1 MTYDS
6 IRDKIILI
14 PRKVDINSVEVIGD
28 YLWDQPIKNADF
40 VFLYGYI
47 DAEGEIQ
54 PIEKDQVKQWG
65 CQPTY
70 EYALKNT
77 EKLFPSKYFAELDR
91 EIKIENCRSDI
102 VCVSNSK
109 SRLGA
114 VAIFYPGNANKVA
127 KNFGGDFYFCFISLD
142 DCMCHKIGTID
153 PEKIKEFV
161 TTTNSIYNDGYGL
174 GNKVYKYNFLEKS
187 FETLDI

>member
-6 IRDKIILI
+6 IRDKIVLI

-77 EKLFPSKYFAELDR
+77 EKLYRSKYFREFDR
-91 EIKIENCRSDI
+91 EIKIENCRSDFI
-102 VCVSNSK
+102 AVSNSK

-114 VAIFYPGNANKVA
+114 VSIFYPGNADKVA
-127 KNFGGDFYFCFISLD
+127 KALGGDFYFSFISLD

-161 TTTNSIYNDGYGL
+161 LQTNHIYDDGYGL
-174 GNKVYKYNFLEKS
+174 SNKVYKYNFLEKS
-187 FETLDI
+187 FEMLDI